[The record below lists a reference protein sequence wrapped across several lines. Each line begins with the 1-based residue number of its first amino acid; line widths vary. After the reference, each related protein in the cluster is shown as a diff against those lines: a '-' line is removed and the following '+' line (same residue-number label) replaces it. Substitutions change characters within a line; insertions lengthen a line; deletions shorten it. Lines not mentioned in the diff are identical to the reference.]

1 MEHRV
6 WDGELRFNNR
16 PQEKLKKRS
25 LLLTGPRENTWPW
38 ARVEVKAKK
47 DKQMETKSGHMLL
60 LGSVGRVLGGSWAN
74 SN

>member
-38 ARVEVKAKK
+38 ARVEGQGKK
-47 DKQMETKSGHMLL
+47 RQTDGDKIWAHAF
-60 LGSVGRVLGGSWAN
+60 VRVCG
-74 SN
+74 